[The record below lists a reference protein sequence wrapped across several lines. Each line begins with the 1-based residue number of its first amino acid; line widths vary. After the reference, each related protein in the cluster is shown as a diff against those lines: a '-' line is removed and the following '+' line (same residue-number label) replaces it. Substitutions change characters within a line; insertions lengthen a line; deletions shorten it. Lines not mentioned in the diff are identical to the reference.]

1 MIFTQFS
8 INKNIY
14 VAMVLIITT
23 AFALRIYQLG
33 SQELRGDEAF
43 SWNYV
48 MNEAGPM
55 AILERIV
62 HEGDPQPPLHYWTLQ
77 MWTRVFGDSEKM
89 LRFPSVLFSIIVVAL
104 MYKFGVVSVSRS
116 TGIGAAILT
125 AVHPFQIWLAQDV
138 RNMYQMAIMF
148 VLIATLNVPGV
159 MRGRWRS
166 WWIYIIS
173 GSLAMYSHYYALF
186 GLLAHGI
193 YMLGYRGQYWHRW
206 CSAIA
211 SIVLFLLP
219 WAVVIIPVFSSGQL
233 ADPSYMAIGDFLVL
247 VAKDFALGPVVPDG
261 VSTWAA
267 LIVVLLFLGGATHIY
282 RNGKHLWGAI
292 LVVWPLIALAGIYT
306 ILLRRSTFNS
316 FYFLMAFPA
325 MYVTLAASWQVFFD
339 RVELRRL
346 SAVFVLVITGLIGYG
361 LRNHYFV
368 PEWSKNRGLREAA
381 SILKSELN
389 PGDIFISNFPDPAQ
403 DYYFN
408 DVIQH
413 RTMLPHS
420 PSMTSM
426 DITNE
431 LKILAKEYRRFWFIP
446 IKARQWDAEK
456 TTLGILE
463 SQYVREA
470 KYLTDKLELMRF
482 ASNYSGASG
491 SSFVGKSF
499 VVGPKLEYAHLSVN
513 GNSGVRFISIGDKLV
528 VTLIWSTKDILQ
540 NDYVVFVHLLDSAGN
555 LLTSHDGLPAA
566 GRRPTTTWTTNETV
580 LDVHKFQVPTVSIKG
595 QVHLVT
601 GLYTQDIGERLNLVG
616 GAESITIY
624 DLEIV
629 PNLITY

>member
-1 MIFTQFS
+1 
-8 INKNIY
+8 
-14 VAMVLIITT
+14 
-23 AFALRIYQLG
+23 
-33 SQELRGDEAF
+33 
-43 SWNYV
+43 
-48 MNEAGPM
+48 M

-413 RTMLPHS
+413 CTTCPAIQRAPVS
-420 PSMTSM
+420 
-426 DITNE
+426 
-431 LKILAKEYRRFWFIP
+431 
-446 IKARQWDAEK
+446 RQWKMESTGGRGAGISMPSGAVTVPIYRFTEFVIQERAHGNKDGYELLYAASTVPGMSGGPIIGYREFGKINQGKCDFSGIALLAIHGRSEK
-456 TTLGILE
+456 YHSGGRSGLSLGVPVDLIKDYLVSNSERLGIPVNQNDIESTLS
-463 SQYVREA
+463 SQYC
-470 KYLTDKLELMRF
+470 
-482 ASNYSGASG
+482 S
-491 SSFVGKSF
+491 
-499 VVGPKLEYAHLSVN
+499 
-513 GNSGVRFISIGDKLV
+513 
-528 VTLIWSTKDILQ
+528 
-540 NDYVVFVHLLDSAGN
+540 
-555 LLTSHDGLPAA
+555 
-566 GRRPTTTWTTNETV
+566 
-580 LDVHKFQVPTVSIKG
+580 
-595 QVHLVT
+595 
-601 GLYTQDIGERLNLVG
+601 
-616 GAESITIY
+616 
-624 DLEIV
+624 
-629 PNLITY
+629 

>member
-1 MIFTQFS
+1 MIFTKFN

-48 MNEAGPM
+48 VNEAGPM

-62 HEGDPQPPLHYWTLQ
+62 REGDPQPPLHYWTLQ

-89 LRFPSVLFSIIVVAL
+89 LRLPSVLFSIIVVAL
-104 MYKFGVVSVSRS
+104 VYKFGVVSVSRS

-159 MRGRWRS
+159 LRGRWRS

-186 GLLAHGI
+186 GLLVHGI

-211 SIVLFLLP
+211 SIALLLLP
-219 WAVVIIPVFSSGQL
+219 WAVVILPVFSSGQL
-233 ADPSYMAIGDFLVL
+233 ADPSYIAIDDFLIL
-247 VAKDFALGPVVPDG
+247 VAKDFALGPVVPDV
-261 VSTWAA
+261 VSTWVA
-267 LIVVLLFLGGATHIY
+267 LIVTLLFLVGVTYIY
-282 RNGKHLWGAI
+282 RNGKHLWGAVLI
-292 LVVWPLIALAGIYT
+292 VWPLIALAGIYAV
-306 ILLRRSTFNS
+306 LLRRSTFNP

-325 MYVTLAASWQVFFD
+325 MYVILAASWQIVIS
-339 RVELRRL
+339 RVELRRW
-346 SAVFVLVITGLIGYG
+346 STVFVIVGVGLVGYG

-368 PEWSKNRGLREAA
+368 PEWSKNRGLREMA
-381 SILKSELN
+381 SIIESKLK
-389 PGDIFISNFPDPAQ
+389 PGDIFIANFPDPAQ

-420 PSMTSM
+420 PSMTST

-431 LKILAKEYRRFWFIP
+431 LKMLAKEYRRFWFVP
-446 IKARQWDAEK
+446 IEARQWDAQK
-456 TTLGILE
+456 TTLGILD

-470 KYLTDKLELMRF
+470 EYVTDKLELIRF
-482 ASNYSGASG
+482 ASHYSDASG

-499 VVGPKLEYAHLSVN
+499 VAGPKLEHAHISVN
-513 GNSGVRFISIGDKLV
+513 GNSSVRVVSIGDKLT
-528 VTLIWSTKDILQ
+528 VTLIWSTDDVLQ
-540 NDYVVFVHLLDSAGN
+540 NDYVVFVHLLDSEGN
-555 LLTSHDGLPAA
+555 LLASHDGLPAA
-566 GRRPTTTWTTNETV
+566 GQRSTTTWTTNETV
-580 LDVHKFQVPTVSIKG
+580 LDVHKFQVPTVSING
-595 QVHLVT
+595 QARIVA
-601 GLYTQDIGERLNLVG
+601 GLYTQENGERLNLVG
-616 GAESITIY
+616 GLESIIIY
-624 DLEIV
+624 DLEIE
-629 PNLITY
+629 PN